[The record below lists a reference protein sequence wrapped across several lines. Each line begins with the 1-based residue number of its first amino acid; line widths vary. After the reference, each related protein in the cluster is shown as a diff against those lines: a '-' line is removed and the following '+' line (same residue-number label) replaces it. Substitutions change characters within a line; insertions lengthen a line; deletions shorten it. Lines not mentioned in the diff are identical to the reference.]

1 MNNNFGRA
9 DNQILC
15 SYDPNDKQVLP
26 KKCFY
31 NELDTLDFTIRFQN
45 TGNYPATT
53 VRLVDSLDLE
63 KLDIMSFHVLGA
75 SHDYEWSLKV
85 PSVLE
90 VVFTNIMLV
99 DSSVSFNE
107 SQGFLKYRI
116 VVRDSL
122 VDSQPSATPGS
133 FIYFDLNA
141 LIVTNLPE
149 VNFVSNLY
157 ASIQSTDISCNGA
170 NDGTATLNITSVTA
184 PYTIAW
190 NGGDTTSS
198 LSNLAVG
205 TQCNSN
211 DDKTCV
217 YTESVSITEP
227 NAIVSSNF
235 SKHL

>member
-1 MNNNFGRA
+1 MVIKN
-9 DNQILC
+9 L
-15 SYDPNDKQVLP
+15 
-26 KKCFY
+26 
-31 NELDTLDFTIRFQN
+31 
-45 TGNYPATT
+45 
-53 VRLVDSLDLE
+53 
-63 KLDIMSFHVLGA
+63 
-75 SHDYEWSLKV
+75 

-90 VVFTNIMLV
+90 VVFNNIMLV

-107 SQGFLKYRI
+107 SQGFFKYRI

-122 VDSQPSATPGS
+122 VDSQPSATPA

-141 LIVTNLPE
+141 PIVTNLPE

-205 TQCNSN
+205 T
-211 DDKTCV
+211 
-217 YTESVSITEP
+217 YSVT
-227 NAIVSSNF
+227 
-235 SKHL
+235 